1 MNIHDLFFK
10 KTGRDTSIQQA
21 QEELARLEKLVAEQQ
36 DQLAYKDQLLEQ
48 AARDLAEK
56 DRIIAQL
63 NSELKDKENAIELK
77 DTELDTKNQEIQL
90 LKEREEQTQAQLDW
104 LKRQVFGNKSA
115 RTSTLDTDTIN
126 GQMAMLFPGQTTG
139 EKPAGEPGSEGAAVE
154 EKEAEGS
161 CNPQEKS
168 TPEDGETSAKSGNP
182 TQESPLFDGVLL
194 VEEEVREGQEI
205 KVDSYT
211 RKTGKTVTRK
221 TTFKEITASLKQNA
235 IRIPATDEQRV
246 CGKCGEEMEH
256 LGWEEIRT
264 EIIVRPAAYEAN
276 VYYAETLKCTNC
288 SSDEK
293 SIIVK
298 TNNVPPAVI
307 PRSLASCSLIA
318 DNAIMKYELF
328 VPGYR
333 LEQYVL
339 AHGLF
344 LTRSSMANQMIYVS
358 KNYLVVMYEWLHREL
373 KTRPIINADET
384 PGKVNL
390 FKELV
395 PWADAAGRVVDPEE
409 RDAGQAALT
418 EKAKSESEDG
428 KLHQKKIYMWLYAS
442 RYGTDHPID
451 IYDYQPSKAGAC
463 CAAFLGKDYSGYLIT
478 DGYSG
483 YNIFEMATRC
493 SCIAHFRD
501 YWYEAIKTKQGKLDK
516 SDPAVV
522 GFLFSNRL
530 FQIER
535 EVADKD
541 PEEKVQE
548 RAAAEKPLWEWFW
561 TWQQNIEA
569 SGGSPLYKALVYAR
583 NQRDTLENY
592 TLDGN
597 LPLTNVRAELLAR
610 AYATGRKNFL
620 FHESAEGAR
629 SAAILMTLIRT
640 AKANGLNPE
649 LYLNELLECRQ
660 EYLDDPEKC
669 AEFAPWSERMQK
681 NCVK

>member
-10 KTGRDTSIQQA
+10 KPGRDDPIQQA
-21 QEELARLEKLVAEQQ
+21 REESARPENTLQQ
-36 DQLAYKDQLLEQ
+36 DQPAYKDRLLEQ
-48 AARDLAEK
+48 AAHDLAEK
-56 DRIIAQL
+56 DGLIAQL
-63 NSELKDKENAIELK
+63 NSELKEKENTIARKDAELEEK
-77 DTELDTKNQEIQL
+77 SREIQL
-90 LKEREEQTQAQLDW
+90 LKERAEQTQAQLDW

-115 RTSTLDTDTIN
+115 RTSTLDTDAVT
-126 GQMAMLFPGQTTG
+126 GQLAMLFPGQTG
-139 EKPAGEPGSEGAAVE
+139 EGPAGETGGKGAVVE
-154 EKEAEGS
+154 EKGAGDGGDPSEE
-161 CNPQEKS
+161 N
-168 TPEDGETSAKSGNP
+168 TPIDGRPSEEPGGLTR
-182 TQESPLFDGVLL
+182 ESPLFNGVIL

-221 TTFKEITASLKQNA
+221 TAFKEITAGLKQNA
-235 IRIPATDEQRV
+235 IRIPAANEQRV
-246 CGKCGEEMEH
+246 CDKCGEEMVH

-264 EIIVRPAAYEAN
+264 EVIVRPATYEAN
-276 VYYAETLKCTNC
+276 VYYAETLKCMNC

-318 DNAIMKYELF
+318 NNAIMKYELF

-333 LEQYVL
+333 LEKYVL
-339 AHGLF
+339 AHGLL

-358 KNYLVVMYEWLHREL
+358 KNYLVVIYEWLHREL
-373 KTRPIINADET
+373 KTRPVINADET

-390 FKELV
+390 FQELV
-395 PWADAAGRVVDPEE
+395 PWTDASGRAVDPDK
-409 RDAGQAALT
+409 RKAGQAVLT
-418 EKAKSESEDG
+418 QKARSGSEDG

-451 IYDYQPSKAGAC
+451 IYDYQPSRAGAC
-463 CAAFLGKDYSGYLIT
+463 CEAFLGKGYSGYLIT

-501 YWYEAIKTKQGKLDK
+501 YWFEAIKTKQGKLDK

-535 EVADKD
+535 EITDKD
-541 PEEKVQE
+541 PEEKVLE
-548 RAAAEKPLWEWFW
+548 RAALEKPLWEWFW
-561 TWQQNIEA
+561 TWQENIEA

-583 NQRDTLENY
+583 NHRDTLENY

-629 SAAILMTLIRT
+629 SAAILLTLIRT

-649 LYLNELLECRQ
+649 LYLNQLLECRR

-669 AEFAPWSERMQK
+669 AEFAPWSKRMQK
-681 NCVK
+681 ICIK

>member
-1 MNIHDLFFK
+1 MNIHELFFK
-10 KTGRDTSIQQA
+10 KPGRDNSIQQA
-21 QEELARLEKLVAEQQ
+21 QEESACPDKSDIAQQ
-36 DQLAYKDQLLEQ
+36 DQLAHKDQLLEQ

-56 DRIIAQL
+56 DRFIAQL
-63 NSELKDKENAIELK
+63 NSELKEKEHTIALK
-77 DTELDTKNQEIQL
+77 DAELDEKNKEIQL
-90 LKEREEQTQAQLDW
+90 LKEQADQTRAQLDW

-115 RTSTLDTDTIN
+115 RTSTLDTEVAN
-126 GQMAMLFPGQTTG
+126 GQLAMLFQGQAIGEEPTG
-139 EKPAGEPGSEGAAVE
+139 ETGGNGAVAKEKGAEDGS
-154 EKEAEGS
+154 
-161 CNPQEKS
+161 NPQEENI
-168 TPEDGETSAKSGNP
+168 PEAGKPSAESGSS
-182 TQESPLFDGVLL
+182 TQESPIFDGVLL

-205 KVDSYT
+205 RVDSYT

-221 TTFKEITASLKQNA
+221 TTFKEITANLKQNA

-246 CGKCGEEMEH
+246 CDICGEEMEH

-264 EIIVRPAAYEAN
+264 EVIVRPATYEAN

-293 SIIVK
+293 SVIVK
-298 TNNVPPAVI
+298 TDNVPPALI
-307 PRSLASCSLIA
+307 PHSLASCSLIA
-318 DNAIMKYELF
+318 NNAVMKYELF

-333 LEQYVL
+333 LEKYIL
-339 AHGLF
+339 AHRLP

-373 KTRPIINADET
+373 KIRPIINADET

-390 FKELV
+390 FQELV
-395 PWADAAGRVVDPEE
+395 PWTDAFGKVVDPDE
-409 RDAGQAALT
+409 RKARQAALT

-451 IYDYQPSKAGAC
+451 IYDYQPSRAGAC
-463 CAAFLGKDYSGYLIT
+463 CEAFLGRDFSNYLIT
-478 DGYSG
+478 DGYAG

-501 YWYEAIKTKQGKLDK
+501 YWFEAIKTKQGKLDK
-516 SDPAVV
+516 SDPAVI

-535 EVADKD
+535 EIANKD
-541 PEEKVQE
+541 PKEKVQE
-548 RAAAEKPLWEWFW
+548 RAASEKPLWEWFW
-561 TWQQNIEA
+561 TWQENIEA

-583 NQRDTLENY
+583 NHKDTLENY

-610 AYATGRKNFL
+610 AYATARKNFL

-629 SAAILMTLIRT
+629 SSAILMTLIST
-640 AKANGLNPE
+640 ARANGLNPE
-649 LYLNELLECRQ
+649 LYLNQLLEYRR
-660 EYLDDPEKC
+660 EYLDDPDKC

-681 NCVK
+681 ICKK